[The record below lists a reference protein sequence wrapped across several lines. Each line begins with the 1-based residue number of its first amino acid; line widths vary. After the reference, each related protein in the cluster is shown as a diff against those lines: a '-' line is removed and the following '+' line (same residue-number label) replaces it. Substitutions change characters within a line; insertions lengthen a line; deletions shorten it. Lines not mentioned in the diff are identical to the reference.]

1 MNLKI
6 KFIFQGVFIME
17 NQNLN
22 KWLNAK
28 QLRAY
33 LGGISQ
39 ATLWRY
45 YKRENKL
52 PQPKRISKSIL
63 LWDINEVNAKLG
75 LISQTEAMQGGE
87 NV

>member
-1 MNLKI
+1 MN
-6 KFIFQGVFIME
+6 

-28 QLRAY
+28 QLREY

-63 LWDINEVNAKLG
+63 LWNIDEVNAKLG
-75 LISQTEAMQGGE
+75 LTSQAEATQGGE
-87 NV
+87 NE

>member
-1 MNLKI
+1 
-6 KFIFQGVFIME
+6 ME
-17 NQNLN
+17 NQNF

-28 QLRAY
+28 QLREY

-45 YKRENKL
+45 YKKENKL

-63 LWDINEVNAKLG
+63 LWNINEVNQKLG
-75 LISQTEAMQGGE
+75 LTSEAETAERGE
-87 NV
+87 NE

>member
-1 MNLKI
+1 
-6 KFIFQGVFIME
+6 ME

-63 LWDINEVNAKLG
+63 LWNIDEVNAKLG
-75 LISQTEAMQGGE
+75 LISEAETAQGGE
-87 NV
+87 NE

>member
-1 MNLKI
+1 
-6 KFIFQGVFIME
+6 ME

>member
-1 MNLKI
+1 
-6 KFIFQGVFIME
+6 ME
-17 NQNLN
+17 NQNI

-45 YKRENKL
+45 YKRDGKL
-52 PQPKRISKSIL
+52 PQPKRLSKSIL
-63 LWDINEVNAKLG
+63 LWNLDEVNAKLG
-75 LISQTEAMQGGE
+75 LVTEQGGE
-87 NV
+87 K